1 MLYLIMS
8 ADGKITVPPALWE
21 IMKAYAGIY
30 HITCDWKIA
39 RTLPTCNLLKLSES
53 MSIKCPARDAV
64 FRAAAVSLS
73 AKEEKKM
80 LLRSLANH
88 NMNETQWLQIHAE
101 IKEKQARAN
110 ERIWDSKFSVG
121 DEVFITRQG
130 GKSCGDL
137 IFGAKYVVGSEVSP
151 GLGKTIVHINN
162 LGSGWLLEDNKFKS
176 QLGVVDKINKK
187 SIVVKPYKF
196 AATAVANTSD
206 KSLNCFD
213 DKHNYILKLFYDRTQ
228 FEKKR
233 TVWGSELRKNDG
245 LPATWL
251 ETRLDIEQEEIQL
264 YHRDYEIV
272 KTVIPDYIR
281 IKGRDNEKETRL
293 QYKREQVRQTRN
305 EIKQFY
311 VNVKNRTLNLREQN
325 ATELRELRKKLSE
338 AEEAVA
344 PPPPPPPPPP
354 QPPLN

>member
-1 MLYLIMS
+1 MS
-8 ADGKITVPPALWE
+8 ADGKITVPPELWK
-21 IMKAYAGIY
+21 IIKAYAGIY

-53 MSIKCPARDAV
+53 MSIKCPARTHA
-64 FRAAAVSLS
+64 S

-101 IKEKQARAN
+101 IKEKQGRAN

-130 GKSCGDL
+130 AQRVRANETRR
-137 IFGAKYVVGSEVSP
+137 AKYVVGSAASP
-151 GLGKTIVHINN
+151 GLGKTIVQG
-162 LGSGWLLEDNKFKS
+162 LDSWRGWLLEDNKFKS

-206 KSLNCFD
+206 KSLGCFD

-228 FEKKR
+228 YEKKR
-233 TVWGSELRKNDG
+233 TVWGSELIKNDG
-245 LPATWL
+245 SCSRWIGNEP
-251 ETRLDIEQEEIQL
+251 EEIEL

-281 IKGRDNEKETRL
+281 IKGRDHEKEARV
-293 QYKREQVRQTRN
+293 QYKRERVRQTRN
-305 EIKQFY
+305 EIKQFH
-311 VNVKNRTLNLREQN
+311 VNVKNRTLKLEEQN
-325 ATELRELRKKLSE
+325 ATEFRELRKKLSE

-344 PPPPPPPPPP
+344 PPPPPPP
-354 QPPLN
+354 LN

>member
-1 MLYLIMS
+1 MS

-39 RTLPTCNLLKLSES
+39 RTLPMYNLLKLSES
-53 MSIKCPARDAV
+53 MSIKCPART
-64 FRAAAVSLS
+64 RAS

-137 IFGAKYVVGSEVSP
+137 ISKYVVGSEVSP
-151 GLGKTIVHINN
+151 GLGKTIVRG
-162 LGSGWLLEDNKFKS
+162 LDSGRGWLLEDNKFKS

-206 KSLNCFD
+206 KSLDCFD

-233 TVWGSELRKNDG
+233 TVWGSELRKNDDG

-251 ETRLDIEQEEIQL
+251 ETRLDIQQEEIQL
-264 YHRDYEIV
+264 YHRDYEMV

-281 IKGRDNEKETRL
+281 IKGRDNEKEARV

-311 VNVKNRTLNLREQN
+311 VNVKNRTQKLREQN

-338 AEEAVA
+338 AQEAVA
-344 PPPPPPPPPP
+344 PPPPPPPIH
-354 QPPLN
+354 